1 MAVAPAAVGAPSV
14 VVHQRDG
21 TNENQ
26 VMWIQLESEG
36 SDHGGFSPVP
46 YAGQVPERSGV
57 LGAPA
62 HWQCRTAVP
71 PSLVQGFV
79 PGCPVEFL
87 HFRRQLK
94 SLGGE

>member
-1 MAVAPAAVGAPSV
+1 MAAAPAAVGAPSV

-46 YAGQVPERSGV
+46 
-57 LGAPA
+57 
-62 HWQCRTAVP
+62 
-71 PSLVQGFV
+71 
-79 PGCPVEFL
+79 
-87 HFRRQLK
+87 
-94 SLGGE
+94 